1 MPQNKPMKIQWIY
14 HGGRSI
20 PLVLPQTYSYE
31 IEDWK
36 VTSDRDPLP
45 IVEYGTTAG
54 GIVVPKR
61 VSDDGHELTQLTGS
75 YVEYNAAQRN
85 FSITAGASKTIEF
98 IFDRNVEAFVITL
111 YKPQAHTTSKPTYMF
126 RFGTYGAPA
135 FSVELP
141 LLNENTSRG
150 FTSKKI
156 DVLHNR
162 AIMILSNNDTSDQNY
177 SVFVTLFK
185 KSLDGSVTI
194 SEI

>member
-1 MPQNKPMKIQWIY
+1 MPWTQKQMLRDANGDLIPQYWDVAEQDFKPLTGQ
-14 HGGRSI
+14 GGAND
-20 PLVLPQTYSYE
+20 V
-31 IEDWK
+31 
-36 VTSDRDPLP
+36 
-45 IVEYGTTAG
+45 
-54 GIVVPKR
+54 R
-61 VSDDGHELTQLTGS
+61 VTGS

-98 IFDRNVEAFVITL
+98 IFDKNVEAFVITL

-156 DVLHNR
+156 DVLNNR

-194 SEI
+194 SET

>member
-1 MPQNKPMKIQWIY
+1 MPQNKPMKIQWITVN
-14 HGGRSI
+14 GRQV
-20 PLVLPQTYSYE
+20 PLVLPQTYSYKDD
-31 IEDWK
+31 DWK
-36 VTSDRDPLP
+36 ITSDQDPLP
-45 IVEYGTTAG
+45 VVEYGTTAG

-61 VSDDGHELTQLTGS
+61 VSDEGHELTQLTGS

>member
-1 MPQNKPMKIQWIY
+1 MPWTQKQMLRDANGDLIPQYWDVAEQDFKPLTGQ
-14 HGGRSI
+14 GGAND
-20 PLVLPQTYSYE
+20 V
-31 IEDWK
+31 
-36 VTSDRDPLP
+36 
-45 IVEYGTTAG
+45 
-54 GIVVPKR
+54 R
-61 VSDDGHELTQLTGS
+61 VTGS

-98 IFDRNVEAFVITL
+98 IFDRNIEAFVITL
-111 YKPQAHTTSKPTYMF
+111 YKRQAHTTSKPTYMF
-126 RFGTYGAPA
+126 RFGNYGSPA
-135 FSVELP
+135 STVELP

-156 DVLHNR
+156 DVLNNR

-194 SEI
+194 FEI

>member
-1 MPQNKPMKIQWIY
+1 MPWTQKQMLRDANGDLIPQYWDVVEQEFKPLT
-14 HGGRSI
+14 GR
-20 PLVLPQTYSYE
+20 
-31 IEDWK
+31 
-36 VTSDRDPLP
+36 
-45 IVEYGTTAG
+45 
-54 GIVVPKR
+54 
-61 VSDDGHELTQLTGS
+61 DGANDVRLTGS

-126 RFGTYGAPA
+126 RFGSYGAPA